1 MHSGMIYIPIFL
13 RESVM
18 SNDDVNQSRR
28 KFLLGATGVVGG
40 AGIVGAAI
48 PFVASWQPSAKA
60 KAAGAPVRVNISQLE
75 AGGRLVVEWRGK
87 PVYIVRRTQESLKAI
102 SQIDASTLK
111 DANSASANQPVYVEG
126 SARSLQGKEDVL
138 VLVGLCTHLGCAP
151 IYRPDVGAADLGGDA
166 WLGGFFCPCH
176 GSTFD
181 MSGRV
186 FVNVPA
192 PTNLEIPPHNYES
205 DDVLV
210 IGVDS
215 EVA

>member
-102 SQIDASTLK
+102 SQIDASSLK

>member
-1 MHSGMIYIPIFL
+1 
-13 RESVM
+13 M
-18 SNDDVNQSRR
+18 SNDGVNHSRR
-28 KFLLGATGVVGG
+28 KFLLGATGVIGG
-40 AGIVGAAI
+40 AGIVGAAV

-60 KAAGAPVRVNISQLE
+60 KAAGAPVRVNISKLE

-87 PVYIVRRTQESLKAI
+87 PVYIVRRTQESLDALN
-102 SQIDASTLK
+102 QIKPNELN
-111 DANSASANQPVYVEG
+111 DANSNSANQPAYVG
-126 SARSLQGKEDVL
+126 GNARSLQGKEEVL

-151 IYRPDVGAADLGGDA
+151 MYRPDVGAADLGGDA